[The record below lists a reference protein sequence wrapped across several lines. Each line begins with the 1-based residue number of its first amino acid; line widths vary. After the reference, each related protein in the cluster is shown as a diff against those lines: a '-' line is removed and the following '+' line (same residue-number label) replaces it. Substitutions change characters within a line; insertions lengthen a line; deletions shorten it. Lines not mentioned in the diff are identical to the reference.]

1 MMPTPPPTGVL
12 ISLEAALAALLDGL
26 APVAPR
32 FLPLE
37 QALGRIAA
45 EMPAVAPAQPARDI
59 AATDGWACRALELT
73 GASAYS
79 PVALA
84 DAPTWV
90 EVGDVMPPACD
101 CVLDPDLVDFAGP
114 MAQAVGEAAPG
125 KGVRRTGED
134 MAACRP
140 PTLEG
145 RTICAVDLL
154 VARTVGLGQL
164 AVRSPR
170 VRVIDVAAASYGTFS
185 KRLVTECVT
194 ASNATVAAVEIAARD
209 AASIVG
215 ALTDEDC
222 DVLLLIGGT
231 GEGHADVT
239 AEALAL
245 RGALIAHRVAVRP
258 GGSTAIGRFGTT
270 PLIALPGAPDQSFAG
285 FLALVQP
292 LLDRLSGRCAR
303 VGAILPL
310 SRKISSTV
318 GLSEIVLLGRERDMW
333 TPLASGDFSLEA
345 MRLADAWLA
354 VPGDNEGYAA
364 GTPVAAMPLRNSN

>member
-1 MMPTPPPTGVL
+1 ML
-12 ISLEAALAALLDGL
+12 ISLEAALAALIDGL

-32 FLPLE
+32 FLSLD
-37 QALGRIAA
+37 QALGRVAA
-45 EMPAVAPAQPARDI
+45 EMPAVVPAQPAHDI
-59 AATDGWACRALELT
+59 AATDGWACRAFELT

-84 DAPTWV
+84 DAPIWV

-101 CVLDPDLVDFAGP
+101 CVLDPDLVDFTGP

-134 MAACRP
+134 IAACRP
-140 PTLEG
+140 PTLGG
-145 RTICAVDLL
+145 RTICATDLL

-170 VRVIDVAAASYGTFS
+170 VRVIDVAAASYATFS
-185 KRLVTECVT
+185 KRLVTECLT

-209 AASIVG
+209 AASIAG

-258 GGSTAIGRFGTT
+258 GGSTAIGRFGTA
-270 PLIALPGAPDQSFAG
+270 PLIALPGSPDQSFAG

-292 LLDRLSGRCAR
+292 VLDRLSGRCER
-303 VGAILPL
+303 TGTILPL

-333 TPLASGDFSLEA
+333 TPLAIGDFSLEA

-354 VPGDNEGYAA
+354 VPGDSEGYAA

>member
-12 ISLEAALAALLDGL
+12 ISLEAALHTLLDGV

-32 FLPLE
+32 FVPLD

-79 PVALA
+79 PVALQ

-90 EVGDVMPPACD
+90 EIGDVMPQGCD
-101 CVLDPDLVDFAGP
+101 CVLHADLVDFAGP

-125 KGVRRTGED
+125 KGVRRMGED

-140 PTLEG
+140 PMLEG
-145 RTICAVDLL
+145 RIICATDLL
-154 VARTVGLGQL
+154 VARKVGLGQL

-170 VRVIDVAAASYGTFS
+170 VRVIDVAAANYGTFS
-185 KRLVTECVT
+185 KRLVTECLT
-194 ASNATVAAVEIAARD
+194 ASNAIVAAIEITARD
-209 AASIVG
+209 AVSIAA
-215 ALTDEDC
+215 ALADEDC

-245 RGALIAHRVAVRP
+245 HGALIAHRIAVRP
-258 GGSTAIGRFGTT
+258 GGTTAIGRFGNT
-270 PLIALPGAPDQSFAG
+270 PLVALAGSPDQAFSG

-292 LLDRLSGRCAR
+292 VLDRLSGRCER
-303 VGAILPL
+303 TGIILPL

-318 GLSEIVLLGRERDMW
+318 GLSEVVLLGREQDMW
-333 TPLASGDFSLEA
+333 TPLAIGDFSLEA
-345 MRLADAWLA
+345 MRLADAWLT
-354 VPGDNEGYAA
+354 VPGDSEGYAV